1 MNIFIIAFTCI
12 FIPELCYFWQALKQQ
27 FLNPAKKIH
36 WRFIKEVE
44 RPRLV
49 QARVASIFE
58 KDNLYAQVTVRLHTE
73 QVWILR
79 ILWSDF
85 IWNEDQYFVVKCVN
99 HFDSR
104 KFKVNFWDSN
114 QKCKSINLGI
124 VKKLIEYSFT
134 KCRWKYHLLL
144 LVSIYWFSKVNR

>member
-1 MNIFIIAFTCI
+1 MTRWRLNAVPLNIFIIAFTCI

-73 QVWILR
+73 QVWVLIISQNFMEWLYLKR
-79 ILWSDF
+79 GSIF
-85 IWNEDQYFVVKCVN
+85 CCYYECVN
-99 HFDSR
+99 HFDSW

-114 QKCKSINLGI
+114 QKCKVHQPG
-124 VKKLIEYSFT
+124 Y
-134 KCRWKYHLLL
+134 R
-144 LVSIYWFSKVNR
+144 

>member
-1 MNIFIIAFTCI
+1 MTRWRLNAVPLNIFIIAFKCI

-73 QVWILR
+73 QVWVLIISQNFMEWLYLKR
-79 ILWSDF
+79 GSIF
-85 IWNEDQYFVVKCVN
+85 CCYHECVN
-99 HFDSR
+99 HFDSW

-114 QKCKSINLGI
+114 QKCKVHQPG
-124 VKKLIEYSFT
+124 Y
-134 KCRWKYHLLL
+134 R
-144 LVSIYWFSKVNR
+144 